1 MGKLNWVRL
10 LLGGLLAGV
19 VINIFEFVTNDVF
32 LGKHWAAAMRALGRH
47 LPPHA
52 MPLFIIWGFVLG
64 IAAIWLYA
72 VARPRFGP
80 GPKTTIFTSL
90 GCWVLAYVLGS
101 LSAGAMGLV
110 PYRLLVIG
118 TIVGLVEILLA
129 SLAGAWVYKE

>member
-32 LGKHWAAAMRALGRH
+32 LGKHWDAAMRALGRH

-80 GPKTTIFTSL
+80 GPKTAIFTGL